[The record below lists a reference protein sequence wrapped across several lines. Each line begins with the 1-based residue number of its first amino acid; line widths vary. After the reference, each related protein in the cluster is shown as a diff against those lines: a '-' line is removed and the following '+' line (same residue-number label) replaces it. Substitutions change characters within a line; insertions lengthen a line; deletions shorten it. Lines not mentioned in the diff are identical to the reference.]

1 MLDIYQILYKTCFIS
16 YPPLRISTTIAHFAQ
31 LSTAKEAK
39 LIDFFVAARCRSAGF
54 EAMIATLDW
63 DEALKRKVEYI

>member
-16 YPPLRISTTIAHFAQ
+16 YPASRISITIAHFAQ
-31 LSTAKEAK
+31 LSRAREAK
-39 LIDFFVAARCRSAGF
+39 LIGFFVAAQCRSAGF

-63 DEALKRKVEYI
+63 NEALKPKSEHI

>member
-16 YPPLRISTTIAHFAQ
+16 YPASRISITHFAQ
-31 LSTAKEAK
+31 LSRTREAK
-39 LIDFFVAARCRSAGF
+39 LIGFFVATQCRSAGF

-63 DEALKRKVEYI
+63 NEALKPKSEHI